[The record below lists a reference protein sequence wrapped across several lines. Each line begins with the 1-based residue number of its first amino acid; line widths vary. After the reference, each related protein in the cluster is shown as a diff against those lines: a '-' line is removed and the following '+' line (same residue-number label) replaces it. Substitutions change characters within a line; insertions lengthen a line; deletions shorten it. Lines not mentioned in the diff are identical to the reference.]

1 MSAVMP
7 NTSSTAAPS
16 GIAAVPK
23 ALWIA
28 IGALCIATAGM
39 ATALVMRSTDKSEP
53 PVAKQA
59 SALPMIA
66 PDDGKPPVATKVQP
80 GQPPAQGGSKAPEH
94 VAKAPAHRAPAPA
107 AGTAHAAAEP
117 ARAICAT
124 CGVVESVQAVQ
135 QKGEG
140 SGIGVAGGAL
150 AGGLLGHQVGGGNG
164 KTALTV
170 LGAVG
175 GAFAGNEV
183 EKRVRATTVYD
194 VKVRME
200 DGSVR
205 TIRHAEPVTAGT
217 RVQVE
222 GTALR
227 VSSGT
232 ARVASGG

>member
-7 NTSSTAAPS
+7 NTTSAAPS
-16 GIAAVPK
+16 GVAAVPK
-23 ALWIA
+23 AVWVA
-28 IGALCIATAGM
+28 IGVLCIATAGL
-39 ATALVMRSTDKSEP
+39 AAALVMRSTDKGAP

-59 SALPMIA
+59 SALPMVA
-66 PDDGKPPVATKVQP
+66 PDDGNPPVAKSQP
-80 GQPPAQGGSKAPEH
+80 GQPPAQGGKAPERT
-94 VAKAPAHRAPAPA
+94 AKAPAQRAPATAP
-107 AGTAHAAAEP
+107 AHASTQAAH
-117 ARAICAT
+117 AICAS

-140 SGIGVAGGAL
+140 SGIGVAGGAV

-164 KTALTV
+164 KTAMTV

-175 GAFAGNEV
+175 GAFAGNEI

-217 RVQVE
+217 KVQVD

-232 ARVASGG
+232 ARANGA

>member
-7 NTSSTAAPS
+7 NTTSSAAPS
-16 GIAAVPK
+16 GAAAIPK
-23 ALWIA
+23 AVWAA
-28 IGALCIATAGM
+28 IGVLCIATAGL
-39 ATALVMRSTDKSEP
+39 ATALVMRSTDKPEA
-53 PVAKQA
+53 PVARQA

-66 PDDGKPPVATKVQP
+66 PDDGKPPVAKVQP
-80 GQPPAQGGSKAPEH
+80 AQPPAQSGGKAPVH
-94 VAKAPAHRAPAPA
+94 TAKAPAQRAPAPVA
-107 AGTAHAAAEP
+107 THAAAET

-140 SGIGVAGGAL
+140 SGLGVAGGAV

-164 KTALTV
+164 KTAMTV

-175 GAFAGNEV
+175 GAFAGNEI
-183 EKRVRATTVYD
+183 EKRARATTVYD

-205 TIRHAEPVTAGT
+205 TIRRSEPVNAGT
-217 RVQVE
+217 KVQIE
-222 GTALR
+222 GTSL
-227 VSSGT
+227 
-232 ARVASGG
+232 RVASAG